1 MPRKLIRPAIWTI
14 LLGATYLLLAGK
26 IEIWELVAAIASGLV
41 AMVSV
46 GAVTSASKPSLR
58 INIRWL
64 AQLRP
69 LPGRVVRDCAVV
81 IAALGPRLVHP
92 LKRGVFQATK
102 FDVTRQTQSDAAKR
116 AFVIATSSLAPN
128 MFVIGIDNEG
138 KRLLFHQLVRK
149 PNPPLSP

>member
-1 MPRKLIRPAIWTI
+1 MKPATRYAYGAAACGPRFRRAYPGKSVSP
-14 LLGATYLLLAGK
+14 GHNDGK
-26 IEIWELVAAIASGLV
+26 IWNRER
-41 AMVSV
+41 
-46 GAVTSASKPSLR
+46 T
-58 INIRWL
+58 
-64 AQLRP
+64 LRP

-149 PNPPLSP
+149 PNPPLSPRTSGLRRQSRWRSRVH

>member
-46 GAVTSASKPSLR
+46 VAVTSASKPSLR

-69 LPGRVVRDCAVV
+69 LPGRMVRDCAVV

-102 FDVTRQTQSDAAKR
+102 FDVTRQTQSH
-116 AFVIATSSLAPN
+116 APN

-149 PNPPLSP
+149 PNPSLSP